1 MEASAVRRLIC
12 VTGFGAGDSR
22 GRGGLF
28 YNAALCLIL
37 RRIYADK
44 DAQEWIIRHRDVS
57 LIEINLVDPFLCRGF
72 RFKGCTE
79 VYESGPEFDFVA
91 EALWSREGQYPVNA
105 VVKVTVEQASTTSTL
120 RA

>member
-1 MEASAVRRLIC
+1 MRLAECGASAVRRLIC

-57 LIEINLVDPFLCRGF
+57 LVEINLVDPFLRRGF
-72 RFKGCTE
+72 RFKGCAE
-79 VYESGPEFDFVA
+79 V
-91 EALWSREGQYPVNA
+91 
-105 VVKVTVEQASTTSTL
+105 
-120 RA
+120 

>member
-44 DAQEWIIRHRDVS
+44 DAQEWISISGFVGRGRDCTVRTYGPYTIRTA
-57 LIEINLVDPFLCRGF
+57 EP
-72 RFKGCTE
+72 CTNWN
-79 VYESGPEFDFVA
+79 FVKN
-91 EALWSREGQYPVNA
+91 P
-105 VVKVTVEQASTTSTL
+105 
-120 RA
+120 